1 MNAILNISFD
11 FDFLPLLILIAIAW
25 SIPMFLTLLRLG
37 KIPVVIVEI
46 IAGYFIGK
54 YLLQSASVESM
65 QILEFLALSGFLFL
79 MFLSGL
85 EIDVDQLLA
94 SLPRKKLTY
103 SRFLKN
109 PLLVGFS
116 MFIIALVLSYFSAVF
131 LSYVTVIQHIWYFA
145 LIMVT
150 TSVGIV
156 LPVLKSSGEI
166 NSRFG
171 QMVIIAAAIA
181 DIFSIILFT
190 LTAFVI
196 EKGFKLELLWILVL
210 LVAFYIFY
218 HIGKWLKNVSVFN
231 KITFQ
236 LSHAASQIKFRGT
249 MMLILVFVVMAQYIG
264 KEVILL
270 GAFLGGLLLSIFLHK
285 ERSLLIVKL
294 DSVGFGFFIPIF
306 FIMVG
311 VSFQPEALLELDNS
325 LYVFL
330 FLLLIILFAVKVIPS
345 FLWVRL
351 FGLKKAVSGGFLM
364 ASRLSLII
372 AASTIGLELGVIS
385 PGINACFI
393 LMAVLTCLFSPVVYN
408 YLTPK
413 GVFASEKTIIVGGSS
428 TGVILARRM
437 QMHNKLVVIV
447 ENNKERYNA
456 IKAKGIQAI
465 MGDGTDASV
474 FENLKLAPTNYVVAC
489 LSNHK
494 ENISVCEM
502 LRHEFNH
509 EKIIAKTGNSAID
522 QVYKSLEVERVDVLG
537 VVATAIESLIVRP
550 TTYNA
555 LVNSFE
561 NFSIE
566 EIVITNSEFDGLQIK
581 EIPFPKDGTILM
593 IKRADSIY
601 VPKGDIYLRRGDIL
615 NVFGTDAALSE
626 IKNNMS

>member
-1 MNAILNISFD
+1 MNTILNISFD

-131 LSYVTVIQHIWYFA
+131 LSYVTAIQHIWYFA

-325 LYVFL
+325 LFVFL
-330 FLLLIILFAVKVIPS
+330 SLLLIILFAVKVIPS

>member
-325 LYVFL
+325 LFVFL
-330 FLLLIILFAVKVIPS
+330 SLLLIILFAVKVIPS

>member
-54 YLLQSASVESM
+54 YLLQSASLESM

-218 HIGKWLKNVSVFN
+218 HIGKWLKNVSIFN

-437 QMHNKLVVIV
+437 QMHNKLVVII
-447 ENNKERYNA
+447 ENNKKRYDA
-456 IKAKGIQAI
+456 IKAKGIQVI

-550 TTYNA
+550 TTYNT

>member
-325 LYVFL
+325 LFVFL
-330 FLLLIILFAVKVIPS
+330 SLLLIILFAVKVIPS

-437 QMHNKLVVIV
+437 QMHNKLVVII
-447 ENNKERYNA
+447 ENNKKRYDA

>member
-218 HIGKWLKNVSVFN
+218 HIGKWLKNVNVFN

-325 LYVFL
+325 LFVFL
-330 FLLLIILFAVKVIPS
+330 SLLLIILFAVKVIPS

>member
-131 LSYVTVIQHIWYFA
+131 LSYVTAIQHIWYFA

-210 LVAFYIFY
+210 LVVFYIFY

-285 ERSLLIVKL
+285 ERSLLIIKL

-345 FLWVRL
+345 FLWIRL
-351 FGLKKAVSGGFLM
+351 FGLKKAISGGFLM

-437 QMHNKLVVIV
+437 QMHNKLVVII
-447 ENNKERYNA
+447 ENNKKRYDA

-566 EIVITNSEFDGLQIK
+566 EIVITNSEFDGHQIK

-593 IKRADSIY
+593 IKRGDSIY